1 MKTRKTIDNILS
13 KSEALARNKNREL
26 SNSQYL
32 KSKCKRN
39 FLFQNF
45 YFSHS
50 GFTNNFS
57 EVIFKNQMQKVDK
70 NKSIKINGYKE
81 LKNEL
86 YLKELKN
93 VITFN
98 CGDSSWER
106 NLFDSDLIFKEDTPL
121 ISRKI

>member
-1 MKTRKTIDNILS
+1 
-13 KSEALARNKNREL
+13 
-26 SNSQYL
+26 
-32 KSKCKRN
+32 
-39 FLFQNF
+39 
-45 YFSHS
+45 
-50 GFTNNFS
+50 
-57 EVIFKNQMQKVDK
+57 MQKVDK

-121 ISRKI
+121 ISKQIYIFNSFTKILFFREYLGRNFNRAKSSGSRHWRIYLSIFTNLKHGKL